1 MAVYHQKLNATC
13 LHGQLMPS
21 RALLFPSPSHLSF
34 RGNFARVVN
43 LQRVF
48 CSTTLP
54 LSGSV
59 QTFESFDCHPDKPYI
74 SVYDTTLRDGA
85 QMVGMSLSLADKL
98 KIARALVELGV
109 EYIEGGWPGSNPKDA
124 EFFRVCKAEILNSKT
139 HTKLTAFGAT
149 RRKGSM
155 CDDDTN
161 VQSLIASDA
170 DVITIV
176 SKAWDAQVL
185 RVLEAS
191 LEENLNM
198 ISDTVGY
205 LKVRSKEVMLD
216 AEHFFDGFFAN
227 REYAMDCLK
236 TAAKAGVDVVV
247 LCDTNGGTMPWVVEA
262 VTQEVKKELEQWPF
276 VRIGVHTHNDTDM
289 AVANSL
295 AAVKGGA
302 TLVQGCMNGYGE
314 RTGNANLVSIIANLQ
329 AKLGYRC
336 IPTTALPKLAMISAL
351 VAGIAGQALS
361 PSQPFVGSNAFAHKG
376 GIHVAAVRKMPE
388 SYNHMDP
395 TIVGNTM
402 RSVVSELS
410 GRGNILDKAERAG
423 LFIDKNIAG
432 SVLARIK
439 QMEKEGCAF
448 ENAGASVD
456 MLIIRRGQQYK
467 TPFQVLEFSVISS
480 NRGSQ
485 AAASNSNSEDY
496 GDCQVNQAIVKVKVG
511 GVDQMTAA
519 EGIGPVDALSHAL
532 RNALEKHYPQLVQIE
547 LADYRVRLLEP
558 ADARKGTL
566 STTRVTIDFM
576 DNKGNK
582 WTTVGAHTSIVEAS
596 FRALVDGLEFG
607 IVNCSEDGCN
617 LRVG

>member
-1 MAVYHQKLNATC
+1 MAASHYLHSSCLKNELLPSLAT
-13 LHGQLMPS
+13 
-21 RALLFPSPSHLSF
+21 LFPSIAIPSRLLRESLA
-34 RGNFARVVN
+34 RPINF
-43 LQRVF
+43 QRIC
-48 CSTTLP
+48 CSATLTLP
-54 LSGSV
+54 DPV
-59 QTFESFDCHPDKPYI
+59 QMLEPLDYQTSATPFI
-74 SVYDTTLRDGA
+74 SIYDTTLRDGA
-85 QMVGMSLSLADKL
+85 QMVGISLTLADKL
-98 KIARALVELGV
+98 KIARALIELGV

-124 EFFRVCKAEILNSKT
+124 EFFSVCKAEIMTNKT
-139 HTKLTAFGAT
+139 QTKLTAFGAT
-149 RRKGSM
+149 RRKGTT
-155 CDDDTN
+155 CDEDKN
-161 VQSLIASDA
+161 VQSLITSNA

-176 SKAWDAQVL
+176 SKAWDEQVV
-185 RVLEAS
+185 RVIETS

-198 ISDTVGY
+198 ISETVSY
-205 LKVRSKEVMLD
+205 LKVQKREVMLD
-216 AEHFFDGFFAN
+216 AEHFFDGYFAN
-227 REYAMDCLK
+227 REYAVGCLK

-262 VTQEVKKELEQWPF
+262 VTREVKKELVAWPS
-276 VRIGVHTHNDTDM
+276 VRIGVHTHNDSDM

-329 AKLGYRC
+329 AKLKYRC
-336 IPTTALPKLAMISAL
+336 IPPSALSKLAAISAL
-351 VAGIAGQALS
+351 VAEVAGQPHS
-361 PSQPFVGSNAFAHKG
+361 PSQPFVGCNAFAHKG
-376 GIHVAAVRKMPE
+376 GIHVAAVRKMRE

-423 LFIDKNIAG
+423 LTIDKHIAG

-448 ENAGASVD
+448 EDAGASVD
-456 MLIIRRGQQYK
+456 MLIIRRGQHFK
-467 TPFQVLEFSVISS
+467 RPFQILEFSVISS

-485 AAASNSNSEDY
+485 VGDLNSDAEDY
-496 GDCQVNQAIVKVKVG
+496 GDCQVNQAIVKLKVND
-511 GVDQMTAA
+511 VDQMSAA
-519 EGIGPVDALSHAL
+519 EGIGPVDALSDAL
-532 RNALEKHYPQLVQIE
+532 RKALEVHYPQLALIQ

-566 STTRVTIDFM
+566 STTRVTIDFV

-582 WTTVGAHTSIVEAS
+582 WTTVGAHSSIVEAS

-617 LRVG
+617 T

>member
-1 MAVYHQKLNATC
+1 MAVLHQKLNPTC
-13 LHGQLMPS
+13 LHGQLLPS
-21 RALLFPSPSHLSF
+21 RALIFPATSSRSHLPF
-34 RGNFARVVN
+34 RGNLARAVN
-43 LQRVF
+43 LQKIC
-48 CSTTLP
+48 CSTPLTLSDSMP
-54 LSGSV
+54 MI
-59 QTFESFDCHPDKPYI
+59 ESLNCNSAKPYV

-85 QMVGMSLSLADKL
+85 QMVGISLTLADKL
-98 KIARALVELGV
+98 RIARALVQLGV

-124 EFFRVCKAEILNSKT
+124 EFFSACKSEIMNSKT

-149 RRKGSM
+149 RRKGST
-155 CDDDTN
+155 CDEDTN
-161 VQSLIASDA
+161 VQALIASNA

-176 SKAWDAQVL
+176 SKAWDVQVL
-185 RVLEAS
+185 KVLETS
-191 LEENLNM
+191 LEENLKM
-198 ISDTVGY
+198 ISETVTY

-216 AEHFFDGFFAN
+216 AEHFFDGYFAN
-227 REYAMDCLK
+227 RDYAIDCLK
-236 TAAKAGVDVVV
+236 EAAKAGVDVVV
-247 LCDTNGGTMPWVVEA
+247 LCDTNGGTMPWVVEE
-262 VTQEVKKELEQWPF
+262 VTREVKKELELWPF
-276 VRIGVHTHNDTDM
+276 VRIGVHTHNDTEM

-295 AAVKGGA
+295 AAVRGGA
-302 TLVQGCMNGYGE
+302 TLVQGCINGYGE
-314 RTGNANLVSIIANLQ
+314 RTGNANLVSVIANLQ

-336 IPTTALPKLAMISAL
+336 IPTTALPKLATISAL

-410 GRGNILDKAERAG
+410 GRGNIFDKAERAG
-423 LFIDKNIAG
+423 LIIDKHVAG

-456 MLIIRRGQQYK
+456 MLIIRRGQHYK
-467 TPFQVLEFSVISS
+467 RPFQILEFSVISS

-485 AAASNSNSEDY
+485 VGASNSHSEDY
-496 GDCQVNQAIVKVKVG
+496 GDCQVNQAMVKVKVG

-519 EGIGPVDALSHAL
+519 EGIGPVDALSDAL
-532 RNALEKHYPQLVQIE
+532 RNALETHYPQLAQIE

-558 ADARKGTL
+558 ADIRKGTL
-566 STTRVTIDFM
+566 STTRVTIDFI
-576 DNKGNK
+576 DHKGNK
-582 WTTVGAHTSIVEAS
+582 WTTVGAHSSIVEAS

-607 IVNCSEDGCN
+607 IVNCSEEGCKI
-617 LRVG
+617 